1 MRLFSNQSIKHKIS
15 FSVSLLLILCMS
27 LILATSSILS
37 VSYNTRL
44 ASNYLS
50 DVVNS
55 QAQLSANY
63 ISSVRQYIQSYAA
76 SSDLIELLENP
87 SDKALQKKLQVYTDY
102 YTTQRNDLDGIY
114 LADED
119 TFLFTH
125 TNHDLVGKT
134 FKEGKELETL
144 QQMLHDTHDVINR
157 GVAFSP
163 SSNTFVFS
171 MIKPIYSDSDKLL
184 GFVGIAVTLDSL
196 VGELNESNISG
207 FNNTSFALIN
217 TNTKQY
223 ISASDSS
230 LNGTEITD
238 IKLNEILDSNAYK
251 SSDAIHLTD
260 STGTKRL
267 ALFKSLEDD
276 GLLLMVTVPETEV
289 NKNVRE
295 STGALFVF
303 AVIAVVLVGLLVY
316 LFSAKIGKDIA
327 VIEHSLK
334 KITDLDLSPSNELIA
349 LGKGKNEIASM
360 SQSVQSLRSTFQE
373 IISQLSSCNAELH
386 NSATTSNDV
395 AGKLV
400 DCANDN
406 AATTEEL
413 SASIDNTNTAIH
425 NANMLVTNMNDVVT
439 SIEASSSEG
448 IRLSAD
454 VLSQNKAL
462 NQRLSTTL
470 QDKMNKISQT
480 KEQIN
485 EVVDKLS
492 SIEQVKE
499 MADDILTVTSQ
510 TKLLALNASIEAA
523 RAGQA
528 GKGFAVVAEEIGKL
542 SYESEQVVNRIQA
555 IVENSNHSIDSI
567 KSCFGDIVNFFEA
580 DIFVLFKQ
588 ILELLTDSNNNV
600 EVIKNAIDKI
610 HSRVEEMTNAM
621 KTISF
626 EIDNVG
632 QASEYNAQAVG
643 EVVHKTE
650 FMVNIS
656 NEIHQL
662 SKINSESADILK
674 KINDQFTY

>member
-1 MRLFSNQSIKHKIS
+1 MHLFSNQSIKRKIS
-15 FSVSLLLILCMS
+15 FSVSTLLILCMS
-27 LILATSSILS
+27 LILVTSSVLS
-37 VSYNTRL
+37 ISYNTRL
-44 ASNYLS
+44 ATNYLS

-76 SSDLIELLENP
+76 SPDLKEMLENP
-87 SDKALQKKLQVYTDY
+87 SDKALQNKLQEYTDY
-102 YTTQRNDLDGIY
+102 YTAQRTDLDGIY
-114 LADED
+114 LADEN
-119 TFLFTH
+119 TLLFAH
-125 TNHDLVGKT
+125 NNHEIVGKT
-134 FKEGKELETL
+134 FREGKELETL

-157 GVAFSP
+157 GIAFSP

-171 MIKPIYSDSDKLL
+171 MMKPIYSDSDKLL

-196 VGELNESNISG
+196 IGELNQSNISG

-238 IKLNEILDSNAYK
+238 TELNEILDSNAYN
-251 SSDAIHLTD
+251 SSNAIQLTD
-260 STGTKRL
+260 STGNKRL

-276 GLLLMVTVPETEV
+276 GLLLMVTVPEAEV
-289 NKNVRE
+289 NKNIRE
-295 STGALFVF
+295 STRVLFIV
-303 AVIAVVLVGLLVY
+303 AIIAIILIGLLVY

-327 VIEHSLK
+327 VIERSLK
-334 KITDLDLSPSNELIA
+334 KITNLDLSPSNELTT
-349 LGKGKNEIASM
+349 LGNGKNEIASM
-360 SQSVQSLRSTFQE
+360 SESVQSLRSTFQE

-386 NSATTSNDV
+386 NGATTSNDV

-406 AATTEEL
+406 AATTQEL

-439 SIEASSSEG
+439 SIESCSSEG
-448 IRLSAD
+448 ILLSSN

-470 QDKMNKISQT
+470 QEKIDKIDQT

-485 EVVDKLS
+485 EVVGELS
-492 SIEQVKE
+492 SIEHVKE
-499 MADDILTVTSQ
+499 MADDILVVTSQ

-567 KSCFGDIVNFFEA
+567 KNCFSDIVNFFEA

-610 HSRVEEMTNAM
+610 HSKVEEMTNAM

-643 EVVHKTE
+643 EVVQKTE
-650 FMVNIS
+650 FMVNIL

-662 SKINSESADILK
+662 SEINSESADILK
-674 KINDQFTY
+674 NINDQFTY